1 MTVFVVETPHR
12 LPARCWVALDELD
25 FVSLVGQS
33 DVGSDLADDATL
45 DDARQALGHDLQSLK
60 VYLSANEAAEGYLA
74 GWDGHQCIEAMAALL
89 DQVVDYEWQISDATL
104 RLRLVGAAWDARREN
119 EREIAGAAR
128 DAVTA
133 AIAAGLSEVR
143 IAELLGVTRTTVRR
157 ALGK

>member
-25 FVSLVGQS
+25 FVSLVAQS

-74 GWDGHQCIEAMAALL
+74 GWEGHQCIEAMAALL
-89 DQVVDYEWQISDATL
+89 DQVVRNEWQITDATL
-104 RLRLVGAAWDARREN
+104 RLQVVGAAWDASRES
-119 EREIAGAAR
+119 EREIAGTAYEAVRAA
-128 DAVTA
+128 AE
-133 AIAAGLSEVR
+133 AGLSEVR
-143 IAELLGVTRTTVRR
+143 IAELLGVNRTTVRT